1 MNCYKVRFKLFK
13 RQSVYSPHSD
23 KRSERFV
30 QTDLKDYWIE
40 AISDSEVYGEINRC
54 VEKFNEN
61 SVDLKLDFVN
71 IVGSK
76 PGATF
81 ADLTK
86 EDLGGDWDYRILC

>member
-1 MNCYKVRFKLFK
+1 MNCYKVRFKLLR
-13 RQSVYSPHSD
+13 RQSVYRPQSD
-23 KRSERFV
+23 RRTERFI

-40 AISDSEVYGEINRC
+40 AVNDSAVYDEINRC

-61 SVDLKLDFVN
+61 SVDLKLDFLN
-71 IVGSK
+71 IVDSK

-81 ADLTK
+81 SHLTK